1 MISSPPQTGASSYS
15 ERLWPSWWPWL
26 IAVSLIAALALAYG
40 KALGMAAGLL
50 VLVAGT
56 ALGAVA
62 LISRTPRIEVTQS
75 ELRAGRGRLPLAFV
89 GRVFALG
96 VEGSRLA
103 RGPAGDPTAYLVTSP
118 GLSAGAVVV
127 EVADASDP
135 HRTWLVSTRRPVA
148 LASAIEAARGRL

>member
-1 MISSPPQTGASSYS
+1 MISSPAQTGASSYS
-15 ERLWPSWWPWL
+15 ERLWPSQWPCL
-26 IAVSLIAALALAYG
+26 IAMSLIAALAVAYG
-40 KALGMAAGLL
+40 KALGTVAGLL
-50 VLVAGT
+50 VLVVGT

-62 LISRTPRIEVTQS
+62 LVSRTPRIEVTQS
-75 ELRAGRGRLPLAFV
+75 ELRAGRGRLPLTLV

-96 VEGSRLA
+96 EEGSQLA

-118 GLSAGAVVV
+118 GLNAGAVVV
-127 EVADASDP
+127 EVADDSDP